1 MRQRVVGKEW
11 VVCDAFYRV
20 MGGEVRV
27 QRRPA
32 AVDFYPTVSTLNRG
46 GESTRRRASAGE
58 GRQPGGSSIQLRPS
72 AGGQRTAACGA
83 AASGRT
89 GGGGSGGRWKTALG
103 DGPNGPVRPNGLAK
117 RFRAKNKDL
126 NRWASDLIFELISRI
141 LSSNKIVLNIFKLN
155 LNGVQTRINS
165 NILLKIFQIWNFQ
178 KLI

>member
-1 MRQRVVGKEW
+1 VAGQRFDSAPSECGRAT
-11 VVCDAFYRV
+11 D
-20 MGGEVRV
+20 GGVRSGGN
-27 QRRPA
+27 RP
-32 AVDFYPTVSTLNRG
+32 DG
-46 GESTRRRASAGE
+46 RRRL
-58 GRQPGGSSIQLRPS
+58 GREVEDDP
-72 AGGQRTAACGA
+72 
-83 AASGRT
+83 
-89 GGGGSGGRWKTALG
+89 GRWAKWAGSAEWAGLAA
-103 DGPNGPVRPNGLAK
+103 GLAK